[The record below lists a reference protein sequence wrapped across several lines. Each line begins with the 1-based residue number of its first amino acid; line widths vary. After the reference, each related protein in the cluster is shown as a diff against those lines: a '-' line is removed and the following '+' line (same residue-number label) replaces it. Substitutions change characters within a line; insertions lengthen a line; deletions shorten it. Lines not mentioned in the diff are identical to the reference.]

1 MGSIVHSLH
10 ALAGKSSSTT
20 ETVELQ
26 LAGCVLVAV
35 LSHAGMLE
43 SRGVQGILIE
53 LMYVLKLP
61 STNPAFVQ
69 EWCTKFRMCFTT
81 NRCAYHFYIM
91 MLMYA
96 IILEI
101 F

>member
-1 MGSIVHSLH
+1 MGSIIHSLH
-10 ALAGKSSSTT
+10 GLVRKTSSTT

-35 LSHAGMLE
+35 LSNVGMWE
-43 SRGVQGILIE
+43 FRGVQNILIE

-69 EWCTKFRMCFTT
+69 EWCTKLRMCFTT
-81 NRCAYHFYIM
+81 NRCAYQFLDYDP
-91 MLMYA
+91 YVCNNFR
-96 IILEI
+96 I